1 MPSLSFVRA
10 ALCASTILAASAFAA
25 PVAAPSATTAPAP
38 SPGPAQAPFSFAAA
52 PGHLPKN
59 VVPLDYRIAIVPDVA
74 KRTLRGTA
82 SVDLRFDE
90 ATDTIQFNALDMRFS
105 RVRLDGK
112 PVRKISIDDKR
123 QIVTVTLAAKARPGR
138 HVLDLAYDA
147 HIESGP
153 RGLFAQPFQKPDGS
167 RDILLS
173 TQFEATD
180 ARRMFPCWDEPAF
193 RARFTLTATVPA
205 AWAAISNM
213 PVKRRVVHGA
223 LATTT
228 FERSPSMS
236 SYLVEFT
243 GGDMASIGTRAG
255 ATAVNVWAVR
265 GQEQNGRQA
274 LDDARQILLDYN
286 DYFGVAFPL
295 PKLDAIAV
303 PGGFQGAME
312 NWGAITYN
320 DQTLL
325 LTPASTIDNRQ
336 LVFSIS
342 AHEMA
347 HQWFGDLVTMGWWDD
362 IWLNES
368 FASWAA
374 AKETD
379 QRNPGWRVREAE
391 DAGKEAAMRVD
402 ARLASRAVHYP
413 VENELEPQNNADPLI
428 IYNKGQAVL
437 RMLEAYLGP
446 DTFREGI
453 RAYMKARQYGNATST
468 DLWNA
473 LGAASGQDIG
483 RLARDWIEQPG
494 FPLVSAKA
502 ECDGAGARTLTLS
515 QSRFL
520 LQGADPA
527 QPRWAVPLRMR
538 VGGGAAQSLLL
549 AKEGQRVAA
558 GRCDQA
564 LSLNADTDGFFRV
577 AYDNTLLALNTR
589 QLATL
594 PDGDRIAL
602 LDDQWALVESGRQ
615 PLDSYLALTRAMAAL
630 GSPPNER
637 AWNQILGA
645 LDTIERAE
653 RGTPGHAAFVAW
665 ARGVV
670 KPVAAAIGSAPA
682 AANTAESAGVQK
694 LRRNLIAHLGAWD
707 DAEAVADARRRFAA
721 FVQDRA
727 SLAPD
732 EQAAVLTIVAQHADA
747 ATFDQ
752 LHTIA
757 RGARNETEVRRFY
770 PVLMRVRDPQLAAQA
785 AAIALS
791 PEIPPQADVLR
802 LGLVLALAGE
812 HPQLAWTTFTGQ
824 LDRLTAANP
833 GNRPNVLAKT
843 APEVFW
849 AGIPAATLQA
859 WIKAHVETGMAE
871 TLTDSMQTVR
881 FRQDEK
887 ARLVEAADRIV
898 ARRS

>member
-1 MPSLSFVRA
+1 VRSIPFLRA
-10 ALCASTILAASAFAA
+10 VLCASIGLALNALNVANAA
-25 PVAAPSATTAPAP
+25 A
-38 SPGPAQAPFSFAAA
+38 PGPAQAPFSFAAA

-59 VVPLDYRIAIVPDVA
+59 VVPLDYRIAIVPDA
-74 KRTLRGTA
+74 GKRTLRGTE
-82 SVDLRFDE
+82 SVDLRFGE
-90 ATDTIQFNALDMRFS
+90 ATDTIQFNALNMRFS
-105 RVRLDGK
+105 GVRLDGK
-112 PVRKISIDDKR
+112 PVKSVKIDDKR
-123 QIVTVTLAAKARPGR
+123 QIVTVTLAGKAKPGR
-138 HVLDLAYDA
+138 HVLDLAYEA
-147 HIESGP
+147 QIESGP
-153 RGLFAQPFQKPDGS
+153 RGLFAQPFQKPDGG

-193 RARFTLTATVPA
+193 RARFQLSATVPA
-205 AWAAISNM
+205 KWAAISNM
-213 PVKRRVVHGA
+213 PVERRVVKGD

-228 FERSPSMS
+228 FKRSPAMA

-243 GGDMASIGTRAG
+243 GGDMAKISTQAGDTSI
-255 ATAVNVWAVR
+255 NVWAVR

-274 LDDARQILLDYN
+274 LEDARQILLDYN

-325 LTPASTIDNRQ
+325 LTPTSTIDNRQ

-368 FASWAA
+368 FASWGA

-379 QRNPGWRVREAE
+379 KRNPSWRVREAE

-437 RMLEAYLGP
+437 RMLEAYVGP

-453 RAYMKARQYGNATST
+453 RAYMKARQYSNATST

-473 LGAASGQDIG
+473 LSAASGHDIAA
-483 RLARDWIEQPG
+483 LARDWIEQPG
-494 FPLVSAKA
+494 FPLVAARA
-502 ECDGAGARTLTLS
+502 ECDASGARTLTLS

-520 LQGADPA
+520 LQGEDPA
-527 QPRWAVPLRMR
+527 QPRWAIPLRVR
-538 VGGGAAQSLLL
+538 VGGDAAPQSVLLE
-549 AKEGQRVAA
+549 KDGQRVAA
-558 GRCDQA
+558 GRCDQP
-564 LSLNADTDGFFRV
+564 LLLNADTDGFFRV
-577 AYDNTLLALNTR
+577 AYDDALLALNTR
-589 QLATL
+589 QFSAL

-615 PLDSYLALTRAMAAL
+615 PLDSYLALASAM
-630 GSPPNER
+630 GDRPNER

-645 LDTIERAE
+645 VDTIERAE
-653 RGTPGHAAFVAW
+653 RGMPGHEAFVAW
-665 ARGVV
+665 ARKLV
-670 KPVAAAIGSAPA
+670 KPVVGRMGGAPA
-682 AANTAESAGVQK
+682 AGETAGVQR
-694 LRRNLIAHLGAWD
+694 LRRNLIAHLGAWGD
-707 DAEAVADARRRFAA
+707 QDVVAEARKRFAA
-721 FVQDRA
+721 FVADRN

-732 EQAAVLTIVAQHADA
+732 EQATVLTIVAQNADA
-747 ATFDQ
+747 AAFDQ
-752 LHTIA
+752 LHAIA
-757 RGARNETEVRRFY
+757 RGAKNETEVRRFY
-770 PVLMRVRDPQLAAQA
+770 PILMRVRDPQLAAQA
-785 AAIALS
+785 AGIALS
-791 PEIPPQADVLR
+791 SEIPPQADVLR

-812 HPQLAWTTFTGQ
+812 HPQLAWATFTGQ
-824 LDRLTAANP
+824 LDLLTAANP

-849 AGIPAATLQA
+849 AGIPGATLQS
-859 WIKAHVETGMAE
+859 WIKDRIEPGMAD
-871 TLTDSMQTVR
+871 TLADSMRTAR

-887 ARLVEAADRIV
+887 TRLVEAADRIV
-898 ARRS
+898 ARRP

>member
-1 MPSLSFVRA
+1 MRSIPFLPA
-10 ALCASTILAASAFAA
+10 ALCAAIGLVFNPAMAA
-25 PVAAPSATTAPAP
+25 
-38 SPGPAQAPFSFAAA
+38 PGPAQAPFSFDAA

-59 VVPLDYRIAIVPDVA
+59 VVPLDYTIAIVPDVD
-74 KRTLRGTA
+74 KRTLRGTETVA
-82 SVDLRFDE
+82 LQFKE
-90 ATDTIQFNALDMRFS
+90 ATDTIQFNALDLAFD

-112 PVRKISIDDKR
+112 PVRKVAIDARR
-123 QIVTVTLAAKARPGR
+123 QIVTVTLPKAAKAGK
-138 HVLDLAYDA
+138 HTLDLAWSGK
-147 HIESGP
+147 IESGP

-167 RDILLS
+167 RDVLLS

-193 RARFTLTATVPA
+193 RARFQLSATVPA
-205 AWAAISNM
+205 KWAAISNM
-213 PVKRRVVHGA
+213 PVKSRVVKGDK
-223 LATTT
+223 ATTT

-243 GGDMASIGTRAG
+243 GGDMAKIGARAG
-255 ATAVNVWAVR
+255 DTEVKVWAVR
-265 GQEQNGRQA
+265 GQEENGRVA
-274 LDDARQILLDYN
+274 LENARQILLDYN
-286 DYFGVAFPL
+286 DYFDTAFPL

-336 LVFSIS
+336 LVFSIE

-368 FASWAA
+368 FASWGA

-379 QRNPGWRVREAE
+379 KRNPDWKVREAE

-402 ARLASRAVHYP
+402 ARSASRSVHYP

-437 RMLEAYLGP
+437 RMLEAHIGP
-446 DTFREGI
+446 DSFREGI
-453 RAYMKARQYGNATST
+453 RAYMKARQYSNATST

-473 LGAASGQDIG
+473 LGKASGRDIAA
-483 RLARDWIEQPG
+483 LMRDWIEQPG
-494 FPLVSAKA
+494 FPVIAARA
-502 ECDGAGARTLTLS
+502 ECDAGGARTLTLS

-520 LQGADPA
+520 LYGQDT
-527 QPRWAVPLRMR
+527 QQSHWAVPLRMR
-538 VGGGAAQSLLL
+538 VGSAGAPQSVLLE
-549 AKEGQRVAA
+549 KDGQRVAA
-558 GRCDQA
+558 GRCDQPVT
-564 LSLNADTDGFFRV
+564 LNADADGFYRV
-577 AYDNTLLALNTR
+577 AYDDALLAANTR
-589 QLATL
+589 QFAAL

-602 LDDQWALVESGRQ
+602 LDDQWALVENGKQ
-615 PLDSYLALTRAMAAL
+615 PLASYLSLVNAM
-630 GSPPNER
+630 GDRPNER

-653 RGTPGHAAFVAW
+653 RGTPGHDAFVAY
-665 ARGVV
+665 ARQLVS
-670 KPVAAAIGSAPA
+670 PV
-682 AANTAESAGVQK
+682 TARMGATPGASETAGVQR
-694 LRRNLIAHLGAWD
+694 LRRNLVAHLGAWGD
-707 DAEAVADARRRFAA
+707 QQVVADARRRFKA
-721 FVQDRA
+721 FVADRN

-732 EQAAVLTIVAQHADA
+732 EQAAVLTVVAQNADA
-747 ATFDQ
+747 AAFEQ
-752 LHTIA
+752 LHAIA
-757 RGARNETEVRRFY
+757 RASKNETEVRRFY
-770 PVLMRVRDPQLAAQA
+770 PILMRVRDPQLAAQA

-802 LGLVLALAGE
+802 LGLVLTLSGE
-812 HPQLAWTTFTGQ
+812 HPQLAWTTFTKE

-833 GNRPNVLAKT
+833 GNKPNVLAKT

-849 AGIPAATLQA
+849 NSIPLETLKTWIGEHVEPGMAAT
-859 WIKAHVETGMAE
+859 VD
-871 TLTDSMQTVR
+871 DSMQTAR
-881 FRQDEK
+881 FRLDQK
-887 ARLVEAADRIV
+887 VRLVEAADRI
-898 ARRS
+898 AGQKS